1 MATDNF
7 LWGFHAI
14 AARLRQNPASV
25 QELWY
30 ADNRRDGRLKGLLAL
45 AGQQIDGGHKV
56 RLHPAT
62 SDRLDGMTRGA
73 RHQGVVARVTAVKLA
88 HDIDEVIDAAGD
100 TLLLLVLDGCQDPHN
115 LGACLRVADAF
126 GVNAVVAPKDRAVGL
141 TPAVSRVACGAA
153 ETVPYLMVTNLSR
166 FLERLADRDILTVG
180 ADMDGSQPL
189 YEVDLRLPMAW
200 VLGAEGSGLRRLT
213 REHCDALAHI
223 PMSGSVESLNL
234 SVSTGIC
241 LAETRRRLPAI

>member
-1 MATDNF
+1 MAADSL

-14 AARLRQNPASV
+14 TSRLRQNPASV

-45 AGQQIDGGHKV
+45 AGQQTSGGHKV
-56 RLHPAT
+56 KLCPAT
-62 SDRLDGMTRGA
+62 PDRLDGLTRGA
-73 RHQGVVARVTAVKLA
+73 RHQGVVARVVPVQLA
-88 HDIDEVIDAAGD
+88 NDIDSVMDAAGD
-100 TLLLLVLDGCQDPHN
+100 QLLLLVLDGCQDPHN

-126 GVNAVVAPKDRAVGL
+126 GVHAVVAPKDRAVGL

-153 ETVPYLMVTNLSR
+153 ETVPYISVTNLAR
-166 FLERLADRDILTVG
+166 FLEQLAERDVLTVG
-180 ADMDGSQPL
+180 ADMEGSKPL

-213 REHCDALAHI
+213 REHCDVLAHI

-241 LAETRRRLPAI
+241 LAETRRRLPGA

>member
-1 MATDNF
+1 VANDNF

-14 AARLRQNPASV
+14 TARLRSSPESV

-45 AGQQIDGGHKV
+45 AGEKKV
-56 RLHPAT
+56 RLHPVT
-62 SDRLDGMTRGA
+62 PDRLDGMTRGA
-73 RHQGVVARVTAVKLA
+73 RHQGVVARVSAPVLA
-88 HDIDEVIDAAGD
+88 HDIDAVMDAAGD
-100 TLLLLVLDGCQDPHN
+100 SLLLLVLDGCQDPHN

-153 ETVPYLMVTNLSR
+153 ETVPYITVTNLAR
-166 FLERLADRDILTVG
+166 FMEELADRDILTVG
-180 ADMDGSQPL
+180 ADMDGSKPL

-223 PMSGSVESLNL
+223 PMSGTVESLNL

-241 LAETRRRLPAI
+241 LAETRRRLPAG

>member
-1 MATDNF
+1 MAADNF

-14 AARLRQNPASV
+14 TARLRQSPDSV

-45 AGQQIDGGHKV
+45 AGQGGV

-62 SDRLDGMTRGA
+62 PDRLDGMTRGA
-73 RHQGVVARVTAVKLA
+73 RHQGVVARVSATVLA
-88 HDIDEVIDAAGD
+88 TDIDAIMDAAGD
-100 TLLLLVLDGCQDPHN
+100 QLLLLVLDGCQDPHN

-153 ETVPYLMVTNLSR
+153 ETVPYIAVTNLAR
-166 FLERLADRDILTVG
+166 FLEQLADRDVLTVG
-180 ADMDGSQPL
+180 ADMEGSQPL
-189 YEVDLRLPMAW
+189 YDVNLRLPMAW

-213 REHCDALAHI
+213 REHCDVLAHI
-223 PMSGSVESLNL
+223 PMSGTVESLNL

-241 LAETRRRLPAI
+241 LAETRRRITHTL

>member
-1 MATDNF
+1 VATDPL

-14 AARLRQNPASV
+14 TARLRQNPASV
-25 QELWY
+25 QEIWF
-30 ADNRRDGRLKGLLAL
+30 ADNRRDGRLKGLIAL
-45 AGQQIDGGHKV
+45 AGEHKV
-56 RLHPAT
+56 RVHPAT
-62 SDRLDGMTRGA
+62 PDRLDGLTRGA
-73 RHQGVVARVTAVKLA
+73 RHQGVVARVTAQTLA
-88 HDIDEVIDAAGD
+88 TDIDAVIESAGD
-100 TLLLLVLDGCQDPHN
+100 SLLLLVLDGCQDPHN

-153 ETVPYLMVTNLSR
+153 ETVPYLMVTNLAR
-166 FLERLADRDILTVG
+166 FLEQLADGDVLTVG

-189 YEVDLRLPMAW
+189 YDIALRLPMAW
-200 VLGAEGSGLRRLT
+200 VIGAEGSGLRRLT
-213 REHCDALAHI
+213 REHCDVLAHI

-241 LAETRRRLPAI
+241 LAETRRRLPA